1 MKLKILYGAVAT
13 VVIVVAAAAMAAGQS
28 SSPARDSGGNDLLSC
43 SPAPCVLPPTQAS
56 EGGAEVT
63 DTPIVADPLNPLR
76 LLLGSVDDNCPPPG
90 ASGFHLSRD
99 GGSTWSVACMTDIRN
114 GRLYVPG
121 GQPMVGYDL
130 DGTAYIADEFGDS
143 EGLGFGL
150 IGFEKSTDGIN
161 WSQPTIAM
169 SEGYS
174 ELLYASIAVD
184 ANALS
189 PYVNSVYISA
199 VILDEP
205 GQNRTQVAV
214 SYTHDGGKTWTLAAV
229 DPQQTHPAEDDY
241 TNISVGTDGTVYLTW
256 QHCQGTFAGS
266 EAGCKNGRAYMV
278 FSKSS
283 DGGHTWSRPGLVT
296 AVDLN
301 NADCHCPAGTLPNSS
316 DIAVYN
322 YPAIKSDNSGGP
334 YSGNLYTVMYDWTG
348 AYMRVQVIRST
359 DGGNTWSKPVYVAP
373 PSDTHDQFFPWLSVS
388 PTGLVGVSWL
398 DRRNDPANIDYQAF
412 AAISTDGGRSFQP
425 NVQLTS
431 SFSDPNV
438 GGEVWM
444 GDYSGNTWDGPNYF
458 IAAWMDSSNGVDMQE
473 EVGGIRLK

>member
-161 WSQPTIAM
+161 WSLPTIAM

-174 ELLYASIAVD
+174 SPIDASLAVD
-184 ANALS
+184 RSTSS
-189 PYVNSVYISA
+189 PYVGSLYISA
-199 VILDEP
+199 VLLNEP
-205 GQNRTQVAV
+205 LQNENEAIV
-214 SYTHDGGKTWTLAAV
+214 SRSSDGGRTWTASAV
-229 DPQQTHPAEDDY
+229 DAAQISPAIDRW
-241 TNISVGTDGTVYLTW
+241 TTLTTGIDGTVYITW
-256 QHCQGTFAGS
+256 MHCPGSGTYAHCAHSTEFLL
-266 EAGCKNGRAYMV
+266 
-278 FSKSS
+278 FSRSL
-283 DGGHTWSRPGLVT
+283 DGGSTWSKPVVMT
-296 AVDLN
+296 KPVDIP
-301 NADCHCPAGTLPNSS
+301 NACMCWPFGPIPNTN
-316 DIAVYN
+316 VFTNN
-322 YPAIKSDNSGGP
+322 YPAISVDKSKGP
-334 YSGNLYTVMYDWTG
+334 YAGNLYSVMYNWTG
-348 AYMRVQVIRST
+348 THLEVQVVRST

-444 GDYSGNTWDGPNYF
+444 GDYSGNTWDGPDYF